1 MAHPIGPLSGPMTAN
16 SSLPTRAKA
25 GYGAAE
31 LGLSAVELVVQVI
44 LLKLY
49 TEVVGLDVGLAGLVL
64 AAAVVWDA
72 AIDPLVGT
80 LSDRSTLP
88 GGRRRSFMALGA
100 PLLAVS
106 TVVLLSPPS
115 LPGSLAGALYL
126 LAGSLLLNTAMTV
139 IAVPHTAFAGELVPD
154 SDGRNEL
161 FAWRFLWAN
170 VGLVAALVVLG
181 LASGTSD
188 EGLPHYGGASLA
200 LGGLVVA
207 STALTLAATRRRDR
221 PGDPTAGSVVEL
233 PRAVLSTL
241 RNPPFVILLSAFV
254 IGSVGRTVNA
264 SVALFYYQHR
274 LDLDERQVFLHVLLP
289 FTLVIALSIGAWL
302 RLARWLG
309 RKVAASGGI
318 LLLGLATSV
327 AYPLFPPGKVAFPLG
342 AAIVGGLLVGAVF
355 LLDATVADLVD
366 SDRLHTGRHREG
378 LYFGVWRTAAK
389 LARALGLLASGL
401 MLDAI
406 GFAPR
411 EAVQPPGVDLRLA
424 LVFGPG
430 VGAFFLVAALLY
442 LAMPFDEARAR
453 TVRALLAREA
463 QPNSPNGRYLG
474 VRPNTSYKPEE
485 PAARV

>member
-1 MAHPIGPLSGPMTAN
+1 MTPRVGPLTGAVA
-16 SSLPTRAKA
+16 SSAPLPVRVKA

-49 TEVVGLDVGLAGLVL
+49 TEVVGLDMGLAGAVL
-64 AAAVVWDA
+64 AAAVIWDA

-88 GGRRRSFMALGA
+88 GGRRRSFIALGA

-115 LPGSLAGALYL
+115 LPGTLAGALYL

-139 IAVPHTAFAGELVPD
+139 VAVPHAAFAGELVPD

-181 LASGTSD
+181 LAGGAGAAGS
-188 EGLPHYGGASLA
+188 PRYGGASLA

-207 STALTLAATRRRDR
+207 STSLTLASTRLRDR
-221 PGDPTAGSVVEL
+221 PGNPAAGSLVGL

-241 RNPPFVILLSAFV
+241 RNRPFVVLLSAFV

-274 LDLDERQVFLHVLLP
+274 LGIDERQVFLHVLLP

-318 LLLGLATSV
+318 LLLGLATSI
-327 AYPLFPPGKVAFPLG
+327 AYPLFPPGKIGFPLG

-355 LLDATVADLVD
+355 LLDATLADLVD

-401 MLDAI
+401 MLDGI
-406 GFAPR
+406 GFAPSK
-411 EAVQPPGVDLRLA
+411 AVQPAGVDLRLA

-430 VGAFFLVAALLY
+430 VGTFFIVAALLY

-453 TVRALLAREA
+453 TVRALLARQA
-463 QPNSPNGRYLG
+463 RTNSPNGR
-474 VRPNTSYKPEE
+474 
-485 PAARV
+485 